1 MSATISVGSGEMPAI
16 GLGLWKIARGDTAEM
31 VRSAI
36 AEGYRHL
43 DSAAD
48 YGNEAEVG
56 EGLQA
61 ALSEGLV
68 SREELWVTSKLWN
81 TYHRPEHVRAA
92 CERTLKDLSLSE
104 LDLYL
109 IHFPIALQYVDFD
122 TRYPPEWGADPDAEM
137 PVMVPDRVPLSDTWG
152 AMEELVRAGLV

>member
-1 MSATISVGSGEMPAI
+1 MSATISVGCGEMPAI
-16 GLGLWKIARGDTAEM
+16 GLGLWKISRADTAEM

-68 SREELWVTSKLWN
+68 TREELWVTSKLWN

-92 CERTLKDLSLSE
+92 CERTLKDLRLSE

-109 IHFPIALQYVDFD
+109 IHFPIALQYVHFD
-122 TRYPPEWGADPDAEM
+122 TATPRSGSPTRM
-137 PVMVPDRVPLSDTWG
+137 PRIL
-152 AMEELVRAGLV
+152 

>member
-1 MSATISVGSGEMPAI
+1 MGATISVGSGEMPAI
-16 GLGLWKIARGDTAEM
+16 GLGLWKIAREGTAEM

-36 AEGYRHL
+36 AGGYRHL

-68 SREELWVTSKLWN
+68 TRDELWVTSKLWN

-92 CERTLKDLSLSE
+92 CERTLKDLRLSAVSYTH
-104 LDLYL
+104 LTL
-109 IHFPIALQYVDFD
+109 P
-122 TRYPPEWGADPDAEM
+122 T
-137 PVMVPDRVPLSDTWG
+137 T
-152 AMEELVRAGLV
+152 